1 MTAAGVEAS
10 ERRLTLLARLPELLG
25 RYGVYLA
32 LLLTSL
38 VAAAI
43 SPAFYRPTN
52 IFNVLR
58 QSSALGILSVGQTIV
73 MIGGG
78 LDISVAAIMQLATI
92 AAAEITQGE
101 NTLVVPA
108 VLVCLAL
115 GAGVGLIN
123 GVIIS
128 KRRVPPFVATLGV
141 SLAITGARMVYTKAT
156 PSGTLPSLLRVLG
169 QHRIGPVPVA
179 ALAFAVVAGAA
190 AVVLNWTTFGRRLY
204 ATGGNR
210 QAARLCGVNVDRVSI
225 LTYVV
230 SGLLSAV
237 AGLVLAGYVG
247 YADQW
252 MGRGVELDSI
262 AAAVVGGTSFAGG
275 QGGVAGTIAGVLL
288 VSILLNVVL
297 LLNLNVQYQLV
308 VKGLVIIAA
317 VALYSVRGRK

>member
-1 MTAAGVEAS
+1 
-10 ERRLTLLARLPELLG
+10 
-25 RYGVYLA
+25 
-32 LLLTSL
+32 
-38 VAAAI
+38 
-43 SPAFYRPTN
+43 
-52 IFNVLR
+52 
-58 QSSALGILSVGQTIV
+58 

-115 GAGVGLIN
+115 GAGVGLLN
-123 GVIIS
+123 GVIIA

-141 SLAITGARMVYTKAT
+141 SLAITGARMVYTRAT
-156 PSGTLPSLLRVLG
+156 PSGTLPPLMRILG

-179 ALAFAVVAGAA
+179 ALVFGAVAALA
-190 AVVLNWTTFGRRLY
+190 AVTLNWTTFGRRLY

-225 LTYVV
+225 LTYIV

-308 VKGLVIIAA
+308 VKGLVIIGA